1 MGKCWNV
8 RSLFVQELEH
18 VGRCLMVPTEGSRLP
33 RVSGERAE
41 VEVEAEVGRLA
52 SVSKAASSQE
62 PEPEPE
68 KGQTKLQVRQT
79 G

>member
-8 RSLFVQELEH
+8 KNLFVQELEH

-33 RVSGERAE
+33 RVSGARA
-41 VEVEAEVGRLA
+41 EVEAEVDRLA

-62 PEPEPE
+62 PEPGGAE
-68 KGQTKLQVRQT
+68 QDRR
-79 G
+79 